1 MPIVRTG
8 LDGSWM
14 RCLAALVAVAMLL
27 ALAPQAQLG
36 HLWSSTEAAANPESR
51 GGALERQVG
60 QPGHQKGD
68 LRQASEVRVRP
79 DARPLGPPPQP
90 PATAESPTTDFP
102 WAVRPA
108 AAIGGDQAAA
118 GAPASP
124 FHGRAPPLT

>member
-1 MPIVRTG
+1 MPIFRTG
-8 LDGSWM
+8 LGGCWM
-14 RCLAALVAVAMLL
+14 RRLAALVAVAMLL

-60 QPGHQKGD
+60 QPDHQKGD

-90 PATAESPTTDFP
+90 TATAESPPTDFP
-102 WAVRPA
+102 RAVRPA
-108 AAIGGDQAAA
+108 AVIAGDQAAA
-118 GAPASP
+118 GAPALP